1 MDFSKAFYALMADE
15 GLWHLEHDPRDPGGE
30 TWSGISRKNHPR
42 WEGWSLI
49 DQAKA
54 DGVSV
59 TRHRN
64 FERIKALTEKFYEDT
79 FWRPLDCDKLP
90 DGLAYELF
98 EQAVN
103 LGSPERRTTSSS
115 RSTASTN
122 RCKTVPKSL
131 AAISWSIRPTARPP
145 GIDFWQ
151 SWKRGGPRLCRTA
164 STACKLPG
172 TSTSAPRTSAGVCT
186 RTAGCPSEEEA
197 RYERR
202 FESHDRRR
210 GAYGPPPG
218 CRLQCLG

>member
-42 WEGWSLI
+42 WDGWSLI

-79 FWRPLDCDKLP
+79 FWLPLDCDNLP

-103 LGSPERRTTSSS
+103 LGISRTTYYLQLTLNCLNKPLQNGAKEFGSDLVVD
-115 RSTASTN
+115 
-122 RCKTVPKSL
+122 K
-131 AAISWSIRPTARPP
+131 
-145 GIDFWQ
+145 
-151 SWKRGGPRLCRTA
+151 
-164 STACKLPG
+164 
-172 TSTSAPRTSAGVCT
+172 
-186 RTAGCPSEEEA
+186 
-197 RYERR
+197 
-202 FESHDRRR
+202 
-210 GAYGPPPG
+210 AYGPATRN
-218 CRLQCLG
+218 RLLAIVEKGRAQAVQNGINGLQAAWYINLGTKNISRRVFTNGWLSKRGRGSI